1 MALPA
6 VSPTLEHTVR
16 FKKEIIPGDTLIIE
30 AYVDSWKRGIC
41 KGHATG
47 YTDGEVA
54 CEAKMM
60 ITIPEILEQY
70 LPKGLDGREF
80 VMDFDAI
87 IVGGGAAGAAVTWQ
101 LVSNGMKVA
110 CLERGPGCYPTN
122 IRQPSMIGNSRSL
135 APIHLYR
142 QSDKAAMTTRLM
154 TADLLLLA

>member
-6 VSPTLEHTVR
+6 VSPTRLAYRSVQ
-16 FKKEIIPGDTLIIE
+16 KEIIPGDTLIIE

-70 LPKGLDGREF
+70 LPKR
-80 VMDFDAI
+80 
-87 IVGGGAAGAAVTWQ
+87 
-101 LVSNGMKVA
+101 
-110 CLERGPGCYPTN
+110 P
-122 IRQPSMIGNSRSL
+122 
-135 APIHLYR
+135 
-142 QSDKAAMTTRLM
+142 
-154 TADLLLLA
+154 